1 MDQVDELAMCRVEL
15 QRLEAENA
23 ALRYSS
29 ESFGDLAERLNVA
42 LTTERARVPRRQS
55 PRTDGPPRTSTT

>member
-1 MDQVDELAMCRVEL
+1 MDHTDELAMCRVEL

-42 LTTERARVPRRQS
+42 LTTERARVPHRQS
-55 PRTDGPPRTSTT
+55 NQSEAPSRTSTS